1 MKNISNR
8 IFIVVDRYELNF
20 GGDMDDR
27 CVQLA
32 VGGAD
37 IHGTS
42 GMIGFD
48 STTGRWLIGE
58 KNGVRE
64 ISEEEA
70 FNQLVKA
77 YKDSYTVEDLVR
89 ANMEAIK
96 RGWRNNGR

>member
-1 MKNISNR
+1 MKNIPNR
-8 IFIVVDRYELNF
+8 IFVAVDRYEINYGGNF
-20 GGDMDDR
+20 GDR
-27 CVQLA
+27 CIQRA

-37 IHGTS
+37 SRGTS
-42 GMIGFD
+42 GMIGYD

-77 YKDSYTVEDLVR
+77 YEDSYTVEDIVR

-96 RGWRNNGR
+96 KGWCNNGR

>member
-1 MKNISNR
+1 MKNIPNR
-8 IFIVVDRYELNF
+8 IFVAVDRY
-20 GGDMDDR
+20 
-27 CVQLA
+27 
-32 VGGAD
+32 
-37 IHGTS
+37 
-42 GMIGFD
+42 D

-77 YKDSYTVEDLVR
+77 YEDSYTVEDLVR

-96 RGWRNNGR
+96 KGWCNNGR

>member
-1 MKNISNR
+1 MKNIPSR
-8 IFIVVDRYELNF
+8 IFVVIDRYELNF
-20 GGDMDDR
+20 GGNMGER
-27 CVQLA
+27 CIQLA

-37 IHGTS
+37 IHGAS
-42 GMIGFD
+42 GIIGYD
-48 STTGRWLIGE
+48 STTGRWLVRE

-77 YKDSYTVEDLVR
+77 YEDSYTVEDLVR

-96 RGWRNNGR
+96 KGW